1 MRTILL
7 LVVMVLCTFTTNA
20 QTLLAEYNFDASNLA
35 PTTVATG
42 LVSASNLVAT
52 NVNITGFGNGV
63 TGIPD
68 MAPYFNQW
76 PSAPVSI
83 DPSKYLEVT
92 ITANVGTIV
101 QVDRIRVWERFMNN
115 GPSVFTIRSSADG
128 FSTNTYQNGSGSASF
143 WEYHSLSIGPFV
155 ISNGGSV
162 SFRLYAGAT
171 NSNPGS
177 TFSVDSIHF
186 EGMDITTLPVEL
198 LYFDGVETESGP
210 LLEWATATEENNSH
224 FTLERSLDQSSW
236 ELVTNMPG
244 AGNSIGQIDYSYLD
258 REAKVGWN
266 YYRLTQTDY
275 DGEHEVFG
283 QIVPVHFSGRNELV
297 YPNPGRVGET
307 INVPNGSIIVD
318 QSGRMV
324 LTGVSQFVPSAPGIY
339 LVGRQKL
346 LIE

>member
-1 MRTILL
+1 MRKILL
-7 LVVMVLCTFTTNA
+7 LVVMVLGTFTINA

-42 LVSASNLVAT
+42 LVSASNLSP
-52 NVNITGFGNGV
+52 NGV
-63 TGIPD
+63 NLLGFSNGVSGSPD
-68 MAPYFNQW
+68 MAPFFNQW
-76 PSAPVSI
+76 PI
-83 DPSKYLEVT
+83 LPSTLDLGKYLEVT
-92 ITANVGTIV
+92 LTSNPGVSVAIT
-101 QVDRIRVWERFMNN
+101 DIRVWEVYGGN
-115 GPSVFTIRSSADG
+115 GPYTFSVRSSDNG
-128 FSTNTYQNGSGSASF
+128 FSSNLYQNGSNNPSV
-143 WEYHSLSIGPFV
+143 WEYHSLGSLPFV
-155 ISNGGSV
+155 ISNGS
-162 SFRLYAGAT
+162 SITFRFYAGSASNV
-171 NSNPGS
+171 NSA
-177 TFSVDSIHF
+177 FAIDSIHF

-244 AGNSIGQIDYSYLD
+244 SGNSIGQIDYSYLD
-258 REAKVGWN
+258 SEAKVGWN

-307 INVPNGSIIVD
+307 INVPNGSTIVD